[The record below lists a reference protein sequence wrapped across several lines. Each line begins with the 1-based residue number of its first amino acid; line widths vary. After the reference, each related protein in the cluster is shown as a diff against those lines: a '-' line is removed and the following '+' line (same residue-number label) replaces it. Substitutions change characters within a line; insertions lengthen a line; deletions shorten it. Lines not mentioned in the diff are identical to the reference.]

1 MSAGLHHHSHHH
13 TSPCGVGAV
22 AKLDAAL
29 IVDVERSVHEQ
40 RLHELKRSEDVRY
53 SPSRRGIAPPLQRTA
68 SGQGPA
74 LHIAGTEEDSLGTK
88 SATSPP
94 YPPPLPLSLAH
105 PLFARLHQA
114 AISAFGVRLSSI
126 AAGASAGGPG
136 KYSQLDIE
144 MALTK
149 SKELARSLEVASE
162 RADRAELQA
171 RGFAK
176 EAQRLSAAL
185 LTSAADREELLQT
198 LIACRK
204 ALARAEGELAIAQ
217 AAAREAQGRADDER
231 VAGEELAGEKS
242 SARGPEEARAR
253 ALQLQALL
261 EGERRASRE
270 ARRELL
276 EERARRTEAEM
287 VLRAAVEEARAEV
300 GAARA
305 EVMRGGA
312 AGAAAGGA
320 QGGSA
325 VPPTKPPRSEL
336 LAELLSRDAVLA
348 ALPAVVFP
356 GGHARAA
363 AEFARREAA
372 AAAAGASPQKK

>member
-1 MSAGLHHHSHHH
+1 
-13 TSPCGVGAV
+13 
-22 AKLDAAL
+22 
-29 IVDVERSVHEQ
+29 
-40 RLHELKRSEDVRY
+40 
-53 SPSRRGIAPPLQRTA
+53 
-68 SGQGPA
+68 
-74 LHIAGTEEDSLGTK
+74 
-88 SATSPP
+88 
-94 YPPPLPLSLAH
+94 
-105 PLFARLHQA
+105 
-114 AISAFGVRLSSI
+114 LSSI

-320 QGGSA
+320 QGGSG
-325 VPPTKPPRSEL
+325 VPPTKPTRSEL